1 MDTVLY
7 RLMLL
12 LLLYTWPC
20 QGLGADKVYSITA
33 EALKIDVDELQY
45 FMEPASLPL
54 DLARILKN
62 ESWTVTDK
70 QRSFSWSEI
79 SNKRVV
85 LTFSMTTDVE
95 TVYLNYMW
103 APPLSFQKFYIVEAD
118 GDVIEPEIVRS
129 SMLMV
134 KARLKP
140 GFHRVFFVAEPT
152 ILSDMK
158 SNLYIMNS
166 AYLSG
171 TFLDEAK
178 FYLYVYGVGSA
189 FVFFNFTMF
198 LLHKRRYF
206 IYYVGYSLTILYI
219 LAVGSGDLHL
229 TLGPFWNLSLCLNC
243 MFTILMSSS
252 VLRLREFHPKLL
264 QVTYVLWAVSSFL
277 LMGQHLVNLS
287 TLNVLGLLSGLLC
300 YFLCMYAAVRRMLVG
315 YIPATFFAL
324 GWGVLGIGYV
334 MNVIAI
340 HVATMRG
347 LVYSAYVAYAIESML
362 FAVALAYR
370 TRDSE
375 QKANSDKLH
384 AFSQLQKVVYPHQIE
399 KIKQGA
405 ELEATMPTIP
415 SHGCVLAF
423 DIVGSSKIKHIKAKE
438 FFRNFFARCNAIMS
452 EGYDGKNLKARAYRI
467 KEIGDGGLCS
477 VGYPF
482 ASLTE
487 NPANEAVDIGKRI
500 AQALA
505 EEAEMLHSPTPIT
518 CGIGIALDTLIG
530 FYPDSG
536 TKEYD
541 IYGQALILATR
552 YEAMRKTL
560 FEDAKDQSI
569 LIIQEQVYL
578 SLDPSHREGF
588 LPLDL
593 LEKGIVVRDDPA
605 AKKLYY
611 QFLKVETDRKET
623 PQLAAV

>member
-1 MDTVLY
+1 VLF
-7 RLMLL
+7 LL
-12 LLLYTWPC
+12 LCAWPC
-20 QGLGADKVYSITA
+20 HAQGAEKVYTLAS
-33 EALKIDVDELQY
+33 EATRIDVNELRY
-45 FMEPASLPL
+45 LIEPASLPL
-54 DLARILKN
+54 DISRIN
-62 ESWTVTDK
+62 QIGSWTWIEK
-70 QRSFSWSEI
+70 QRRFSWREI
-79 SNKRVV
+79 SSKRLV
-85 LTFSMTTDVE
+85 LSFTMKTEVE
-95 TVYLNYMW
+95 TVYFNYMW
-103 APPLSFQKFYIVEAD
+103 APPLSFQKFYILEED
-118 GDVIEPEIVRS
+118 GHLIEPEVVRS

-134 KARLKP
+134 QARLKP
-140 GFHRVFFVAEPT
+140 GLYRVFFVAEPT

-252 VLRLREFHPKLL
+252 VLRLREFHPRLL
-264 QVTYVLWAVSSFL
+264 QVTYALWAVSCLF
-277 LMGQHLVNLS
+277 LMGQNLANM
-287 TLNVLGLLSGLLC
+287 TMFNALGLLTGLLC

-340 HVATMRG
+340 YVASMRG
-347 LVYSAYVAYAIESML
+347 LIYSAYVAYAIESML

-375 QKANSDKLH
+375 QKANADKLH
-384 AFSQLQKVVYPHQIE
+384 ALSQLQKVVYPHQIE
-399 KIKQGA
+399 QIKQGA
-405 ELEATMPTIP
+405 ELEATMPTSP

-477 VGYPF
+477 IGYPF
-482 ASLTE
+482 ASLTG

-530 FYPDSG
+530 FYPDTG

-541 IYGQALILATR
+541 IYGHALVLATR

-593 LEKGIVVRDDPA
+593 EEKGIVVRDDPA

-611 QFLKVETDRKET
+611 QFLKVAVDQKET
-623 PQLAAV
+623 PHLAAV

>member
-1 MDTVLY
+1 MLI
-7 RLMLL
+7 LL
-12 LLLYTWPC
+12 LCAWPC
-20 QGLGADKVYSITA
+20 HGQATEKVYSITS
-33 EALKIDVDELQY
+33 EAVKIDVDELRY
-45 FMEPASLPL
+45 SIEPASLPL
-54 DLARILKN
+54 DIPRISQN
-62 ESWTVTDK
+62 ASWTLTEK
-70 QRSFSWSEI
+70 QRPFSWSEI
-79 SNKRVV
+79 GGKRLV
-85 LTFSMTTDVE
+85 LTFSMKTEVE

-103 APPLSFQKFYIVEAD
+103 APPLSFQKFYILDAD
-118 GDVIEPEIVRS
+118 GRVIEPELVRS
-129 SMLMV
+129 SMLLV
-134 KARLKP
+134 QARLKP
-140 GFHRVFFVAEPT
+140 GLYRVFFVAEPVT
-152 ILSDMK
+152 LSDMK
-158 SNLYIMNS
+158 SNIYIMNS

-171 TFLDEAK
+171 TFLGEAK

-189 FVFFNFTMF
+189 FVFFNFTIF

-264 QVTYVLWAVSSFL
+264 QVTYVLWAVSSLF
-277 LMGQHLVNLS
+277 LMGQHFVNIS
-287 TLNVLGLLSGLLC
+287 TLNVLGLLTGLLC

-375 QKANSDKLH
+375 QKANADKVH

-399 KIKQGA
+399 QIRQGA

-438 FFRNFFARCNAIMS
+438 FFRNFFARCNEIMN
-452 EGYDGKNLKARAYRI
+452 EGYDGRTLRARAYRI

-477 VGYPF
+477 IGYPF
-482 ASLTE
+482 ASLTG

-530 FYPDSG
+530 FYPETG

-560 FEDAKDQSI
+560 FEDEKSQSI

-588 LPLDL
+588 LPVDL
-593 LEKGIVVRDDPA
+593 VEKGVVVRDDPA

-611 QFLKVETDRKET
+611 QFLRVETDRKIT
-623 PQLAAV
+623 PHLAAV